1 MQVKKRNIKLGK
13 INKNHF
19 LKEMYYTYIDKKI
32 ELSIMALE
40 QGKVYT
46 LEQVRKEVETW

>member
-19 LKEMYYTYIDKKI
+19 LKEMYYAYIDKKI
-32 ELSIMALE
+32 ELSINAIN

-46 LEQVRKEVETW
+46 LDQVRKEVETW